1 MRAFQLYKKFTV
13 GKMFVSMFS
22 IRKGNKIFS
31 RTLVSL
37 AKYARGLKKKKKI
50 SEKDGVCEENN
61 WCIVFQMRGR
71 DNFVYVSLVAK
82 PLGKG

>member
-1 MRAFQLYKKFTV
+1 MRVDLK
-13 GKMFVSMFS
+13 
-22 IRKGNKIFS
+22 
-31 RTLVSL
+31 
-37 AKYARGLKKKKKI
+37 KKKKKI